1 MVQWSFG
8 LPVTPKPLQKLT
20 TWIPLLNT
28 KAVRERERETERQI
42 ERGRERERGERGRGI
57 EREKERQRERERED
71 RSTEALKN
79 GPRL

>member
-28 KAVRERERETERQI
+28 KAVRERERETERQREREGEREGRERERERERRRGR
-42 ERGRERERGERGRGI
+42 ERGRER
-57 EREKERQRERERED
+57 
-71 RSTEALKN
+71 TEAL
-79 GPRL
+79 RH